1 MRTSNLKGWYRSLK
15 ELMRSGGNDEKPE
28 CEQIKL
34 LSDLEQAEA
43 IADLF
48 AKISNEYETVDRSKI
63 ELPLLV
69 DKDMR
74 QR

>member
-1 MRTSNLKGWYRSLK
+1 
-15 ELMRSGGNDEKPE
+15 MRSGGKDEKPE
-28 CEQIKL
+28 YEQIKH

-43 IADLF
+43 IADSF
-48 AKISNEYETVDRSKI
+48 AKICNEYETVDRSKI

>member
-1 MRTSNLKGWYRSLK
+1 MKSL
-15 ELMRSGGNDEKPE
+15 NVN
-28 CEQIKL
+28 KL
-34 LSDLEQAEA
+34 LA